1 MSDKYIPGSDHEFK
15 LLANRFAK
23 TIGEEREAYE
33 VSQIDAD
40 LLVEAAKNFDE
51 ACRAAS
57 NRHTTS
63 PQMTATK
70 RAARTVAEKIIR
82 RLIKNIR
89 SNDRISAGHKI
100 KLQLHEETVRSMKR
114 DRIFSAPDLRFV
126 KAHHDSSGASPMHEL
141 RFKDS
146 EGFNKARPEGAV
158 RLELFVGLVA
168 PGAAIPTS
176 PADVQGRSAWYLRSY
191 TKSPVILVPPIA
203 RVPMYVVYWARW
215 ADSLGN
221 VGLFSKPAKGW
232 IEGGHVSQPAMNLGQ
247 GLGRKEEPQAIEV
260 DAPKQL
266 IDERTYS
273 VAVIEAHYLSFTPN
287 HVQVTDETESEKPK
301 LEVTVIKE
309 SKQIEGPVESEAA

>member
-1 MSDKYIPGSDHEFK
+1 MSDQYIPGSDTEFK
-15 LLANRFAK
+15 NLLNRFAK
-23 TIGEEREAYE
+23 AIAEDREGYE
-33 VSQIDAD
+33 VSQVDCDI
-40 LLVEAAKNFDE
+40 LIEAAEKFD
-51 ACRAAS
+51 AAYKAAA

-82 RLIKNIR
+82 RLVKNIR
-89 SNDRISAGHKI
+89 SNDRISVHHKI
-100 KLQLHEETVRSMKR
+100 RLQLHEEKTRSMKR
-114 DRIFSAPDLRFV
+114 DRIFTAPDLTFV

-146 EGFNKARPEGAV
+146 EGFYKARPEGAV

-168 PGAAIPTS
+168 PGAMIPTS

-203 RVPMYVVYWARW
+203 RVPMHVFYWARW

-221 VGLFSKPAKGW
+221 VGPFSKPAKGW
-232 IEGGHVSQPAMNLGQ
+232 IEGGHVSQRAIHMGQLGNREQ
-247 GLGRKEEPQAIEV
+247 PQAIEV

-287 HVQVTDETESEKPK
+287 HVEVENPK

-309 SKQIEGPVESEAA
+309 PKQIEGPVESEAA